1 MDSDSGLAIGLYC
14 ILGFVTLSSC
24 FIGCRRLGGS
34 RANRLPLLGTP
45 THPPDVDHPFFRL

>member
-24 FIGCRRLGGS
+24 FIGCRRRRQFPLS
-34 RANRLPLLGTP
+34 TTPLLGTP